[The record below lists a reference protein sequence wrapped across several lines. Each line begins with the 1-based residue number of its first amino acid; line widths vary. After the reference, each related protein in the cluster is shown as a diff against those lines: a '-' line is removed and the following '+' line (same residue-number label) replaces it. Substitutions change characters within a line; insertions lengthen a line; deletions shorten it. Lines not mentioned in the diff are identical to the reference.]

1 MAPGVFFVYG
11 TIHPTPFELNRYRTF
26 ILEHKHFPYAGDDA
40 KVLMG
45 ILYVRLGVIGI
56 MVGYSTE
63 LAAMNKF
70 VALKPA
76 VWVVSFGLLVYAM
89 VMACL
94 HANRCYLP
102 GRRNKHDWGHAA
114 MEAGAK
120 EWSTRQR
127 AVSEHPLS
135 PHGSPSKEGGTS

>member
-45 ILYVRLGVIGI
+45 MLYVRLGVIGI

-63 LAAMNKF
+63 LAVVNK
-70 VALKPA
+70 LGA
-76 VWVVSFGLLVYAM
+76 VKAAIWLVSFGLPVCAP
-89 VMACL
+89 VMAYL
-94 HANRCYLP
+94 DVSRCYPP
-102 GRRNKHDWGHAA
+102 GRRNKHNWGYAA
-114 MEAGAK
+114 IEAGAK
-120 EWSTRQR
+120 EWSARQR
-127 AVSEHPLS
+127 TGFEHPLCHHD
-135 PHGSPSKEGGTS
+135 PLSKEGGTT